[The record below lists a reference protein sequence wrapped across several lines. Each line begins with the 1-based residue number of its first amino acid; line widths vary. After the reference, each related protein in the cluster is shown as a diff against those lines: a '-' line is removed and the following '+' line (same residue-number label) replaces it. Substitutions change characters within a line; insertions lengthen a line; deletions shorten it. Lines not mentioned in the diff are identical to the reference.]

1 MISFW
6 YTNGESFGLMFYS
19 SFSSF
24 NCDLIKGIFGAKK
37 YPVRLA
43 NKIGIKYVNPVN
55 VATRIVVLIG
65 VRVTVELIAAIQQ
78 IIAKEALMSGN
89 NSLMIRPNVAP
100 TKNKGIIKPPRQ
112 PEVTVIEMAVI
123 LKNKI
128 ANNMD
133 RVKGVFKSSFTSW

>member
-1 MISFW
+1 M
-6 YTNGESFGLMFYS
+6 
-19 SFSSF
+19 
-24 NCDLIKGIFGAKK
+24 
-37 YPVRLA
+37 
-43 NKIGIKYVNPVN
+43 
-55 VATRIVVLIG
+55 
-65 VRVTVELIAAIQQ
+65 AAIQQ
-78 IIAKEALMSGN
+78 IMAKEALMSGN

-133 RVKGVFKSSFTSW
+133 RVKDVFKSSFTSWWLKYLVIGKTNEMQPNRIPPINILR